1 MIKLCVWEGHNEIEF
16 RQQQK
21 REERNKKK
29 RRKER
34 RVTRICVLRLFFF
47 FSVTLNIYLAGKL
60 HQVRS
65 PCFASNCGSQG
76 CCQVSASSIFFCGT
90 SERTFPRTRACG
102 DTEREGETDRQT
114 ETEREI
120 FTMTTMQFS
129 SLSSSTE
136 YYEGSHR
143 DLTTFCCGKTA
154 GSVTMCITSCTF
166 TDVVMGVGGVNP
178 Q

>member
-1 MIKLCVWEGHNEIEF
+1 MLKLCVWEGHNEIEF

-76 CCQVSASSIFFCGT
+76 CCQVSASSIFFVAQASARSHAHELAET
-90 SERTFPRTRACG
+90 QR
-102 DTEREGETDRQT
+102 ERERQTDRQRQR
-114 ETEREI
+114 ER
-120 FTMTTMQFS
+120 FLQWPPCNFLVYPAQQSTTKGLTGIWRPFVVGKRREVLQCA
-129 SLSSSTE
+129 SLPAHLPT
-136 YYEGSHR
+136 
-143 DLTTFCCGKTA
+143 
-154 GSVTMCITSCTF
+154 
-166 TDVVMGVGGVNP
+166 
-178 Q
+178 

>member
-1 MIKLCVWEGHNEIEF
+1 MSHVSVCYV
-16 RQQQK
+16 
-21 REERNKKK
+21 
-29 RRKER
+29 
-34 RVTRICVLRLFFF
+34 FFF
-47 FSVTLNIYLAGKL
+47 FLSLFFCDFEYLFGWKATSSKEPVL
-60 HQVRS
+60 
-65 PCFASNCGSQG
+65 
-76 CCQVSASSIFFCGT
+76 CQQLWLSRVLPSLSIKYFLCGT

-143 DLTTFCCGKTA
+143 DLTTFCCRKTA